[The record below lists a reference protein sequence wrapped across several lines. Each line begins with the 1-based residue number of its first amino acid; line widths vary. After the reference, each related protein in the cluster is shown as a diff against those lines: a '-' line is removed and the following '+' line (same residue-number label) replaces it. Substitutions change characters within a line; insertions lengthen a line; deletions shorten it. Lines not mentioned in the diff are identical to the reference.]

1 MCLLI
6 MLAQAQGLFY
16 LKCLKTPAAQLTKGN
31 EAKKSS
37 ICAKLA
43 AHASKLYREASEK
56 AETPALKAILNK
68 AWLSHANFQQHLYG
82 AATAFKQSEALHAK
96 AEAEHEGFG
105 LEIAWLVRA
114 SNLIGKANEVASS
127 RSSGLTDAERE
138 SAGSLADKISTKLEK
153 RRRENNSIYMET
165 IPRDEELQDVRPK
178 AMAKPVPVSS
188 LVKGEEKALFKG
200 SARASEPHQGSLGDC
215 WFISAL
221 SILANRPGLIQAI
234 FVTPEPIALHEADAT
249 AGSAGLYC
257 VVRILPTSY

>member
-1 MCLLI
+1 MGQSSLLYEKMAILFNLGALFSLAGLRADRNSPDYAKVACGYFQHAAWIFEHVQEVRPKLQAATTSDLSEEGLGMCVLI

-43 AHASKLYREASEK
+43 AHASKLYMEASEK

-82 AATAFKQSEALHAK
+82 AAAAFKQSEALHAK

-138 SAGSLADKISTKLEK
+138 SAGSLAIKYQPSW
-153 RRRENNSIYMET
+153 RRGGERTTPYTWRPFREMRSSRMCG
-165 IPRDEELQDVRPK
+165 RRPWQS
-178 AMAKPVPVSS
+178 PCPS
-188 LVKGEEKALFKG
+188 
-200 SARASEPHQGSLGDC
+200 
-215 WFISAL
+215 
-221 SILANRPGLIQAI
+221 RPW
-234 FVTPEPIALHEADAT
+234 
-249 AGSAGLYC
+249 
-257 VVRILPTSY
+257 